1 MRFDKVEVIGNI
13 WLHRVAD
20 KDIERHRTGIDEG
33 RFIYA
38 QAQQKIYY
46 GTSSDWQVISTRYD
60 VIDSGT
66 RMLMGKF
73 PLPEGWNIVT
83 ENNDRLVLISNA
95 GSEVGGTAGSWTI
108 TGLDQQGSHNHT
120 TGFGYPRER
129 LGSDNLD
136 NQYTALY
143 QHRHSIA
150 VDGLHSHTFDGTWRP
165 SYVKFCEAE
174 YE

>member
-20 KDIERHRTGIDEG
+20 KDTERHRTGKDEG

-38 QAQQKIYY
+38 QAQQNVYY
-46 GTSSDWQVISTRYD
+46 GTSSDWQIIATKYSVL
-60 VIDSGT
+60 DSGT

-73 PLPEGWNIVT
+73 PLPTGWNIVIT
-83 ENNDRLVLISNA
+83 NDGKAVLISNA
-95 GSEVGGTAGSWTI
+95 GSEVGDPGGSWTI
-108 TGLDQQGSHNHT
+108 TGLDSQGSHNHT
-120 TGFGYPRER
+120 TGFGYPREVR
-129 LGSDNLD
+129 GTDNLD
-136 NQYTALY
+136 NVYLANY
-143 QHRHSIA
+143 SHRHSIA

-165 SYVKFCEAE
+165 AYVKFCEAE